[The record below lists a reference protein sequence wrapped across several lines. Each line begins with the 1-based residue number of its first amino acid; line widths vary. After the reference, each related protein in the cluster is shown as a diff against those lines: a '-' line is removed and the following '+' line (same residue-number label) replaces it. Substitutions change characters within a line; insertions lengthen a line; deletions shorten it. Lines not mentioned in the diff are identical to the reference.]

1 MKKKTPKMKIKLI
14 LLIIPCMALI
24 ACTTVKKEP
33 NNERPLI
40 NNNTLNLNNKNTEN
54 TLTWSEFFDEI
65 SSNSELKIMESN
77 LDEYNNSLE
86 NKINNTLINKEKNID
101 NINLNK
107 VSEERNDIYKFN
119 EDDEADELLDIEP
132 ISENNTNIANKLIS
146 LFLSSPP
153 TDNHHL
159 SPDDE
164 I

>member
-1 MKKKTPKMKIKLI
+1 
-14 LLIIPCMALI
+14 MALI

-86 NKINNTLINKEKNID
+86 NKINNTLFNKEKNIE

-107 VSEERNDIYKFN
+107 VSEE
-119 EDDEADELLDIEP
+119 
-132 ISENNTNIANKLIS
+132 
-146 LFLSSPP
+146 
-153 TDNHHL
+153 
-159 SPDDE
+159 
-164 I
+164 

>member
-1 MKKKTPKMKIKLI
+1 
-14 LLIIPCMALI
+14 MALI

-40 NNNTLNLNNKNTEN
+40 NDNTLNLNNKNTEN

-86 NKINNTLINKEKNID
+86 SKINNTLINKEKNID

-159 SPDDE
+159 SPDDK

>member
-1 MKKKTPKMKIKLI
+1 MYG
-14 LLIIPCMALI
+14 

-40 NNNTLNLNNKNTEN
+40 NNNTLNLNNKNAKN

-132 ISENNTNIANKLIS
+132 IS
-146 LFLSSPP
+146 
-153 TDNHHL
+153 
-159 SPDDE
+159 
-164 I
+164 